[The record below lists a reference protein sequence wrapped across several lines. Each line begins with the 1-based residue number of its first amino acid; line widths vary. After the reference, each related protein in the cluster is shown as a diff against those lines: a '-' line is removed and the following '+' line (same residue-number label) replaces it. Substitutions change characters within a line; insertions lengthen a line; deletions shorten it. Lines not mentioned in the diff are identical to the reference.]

1 VLYFVAW
8 VHPFCVMDRIYSCAE
23 GARLNNKANGEKSG
37 MWMRK
42 RRDSLVQ
49 DLSDTAEELRSL
61 GNRIMELSVDLTQK
75 DLHRAAEST
84 ARMVLALQEKEE
96 LLRRHVE
103 RLTKTGNLGRRV
115 TDHVTERSGRGTH
128 ERGAES

>member
-1 VLYFVAW
+1 
-8 VHPFCVMDRIYSCAE
+8 
-23 GARLNNKANGEKSG
+23 

-61 GNRIMELSVDLTQK
+61 GNRIMEISVDLAQK

-84 ARMVLALQEKEE
+84 ARMVLTLQEKEE

-115 TDHVTERSGRGTH
+115 TDHIAERSAPSSH
-128 ERGAES
+128 ERGPES

>member
-1 VLYFVAW
+1 
-8 VHPFCVMDRIYSCAE
+8 
-23 GARLNNKANGEKSG
+23 

-61 GNRIMELSVDLTQK
+61 GNRIMELSVDLAQK
-75 DLHRAAEST
+75 NLPRSAEST
-84 ARMVLALQEKEE
+84 ARMVLTLQQKEE

-115 TDHVTERSGRGTH
+115 TDHIAERSASAAHDRPDDQRG
-128 ERGAES
+128 

>member
-1 VLYFVAW
+1 
-8 VHPFCVMDRIYSCAE
+8 
-23 GARLNNKANGEKSG
+23 

>member
-1 VLYFVAW
+1 
-8 VHPFCVMDRIYSCAE
+8 
-23 GARLNNKANGEKSG
+23 

-49 DLSDTAEELRSL
+49 DLSNTAEELRSL
-61 GNRIMELSVDLTQK
+61 GNRIMELSVDLAQR

-84 ARMVLALQEKEE
+84 ARMVLTLQEKEE
-96 LLRRHVE
+96 LLRGHVD

-115 TDHVTERSGRGTH
+115 TDHVTERSGRAH